1 MEPFN
6 IKLLVEQRSRFQ
18 RNLSSS
24 SMYFFRDGSPA
35 LTKEVHLASQ
45 IEFGIVS
52 GEVQIAHKAEANRQ
66 DNTYHLAPAQV
77 PDYLH
82 P

>member
-1 MEPFN
+1 
-6 IKLLVEQRSRFQ
+6 
-18 RNLSSS
+18 
-24 SMYFFRDGSPA
+24 MYFFHDGSPA
-35 LTKEVHLASQ
+35 LTKELHLASQ